1 MQGFP
6 VLFLLFLS
14 VPLAEIWLLIKVGGV
29 IGGGWTILLVVA
41 TALVGAALV
50 RAQGLSLW
58 SRIQGEL
65 ARGAMPAEEMLRGL
79 VLLLA
84 GALLLTPGLITDTVG
99 FVLLLPP
106 FQRFVIQ
113 QFLARKGATVVSSG
127 NYSARIV
134 EAEYRRE
141 DR

>member
-6 VLFLLFLS
+6 FLFLLFLS

-29 IGGGWTILLVVA
+29 IGGGWTILLVVT
-41 TALVGAALV
+41 TALAGAALV

-65 ARGAMPAEEMLRGL
+65 ARGAMPAAEMLRGL

-84 GALLLTPGLITDTVG
+84 GALLLTPGLITDAVG
-99 FVLLLPP
+99 FILLLPP